1 MTDMLNHNEQS
12 ILFECDAALW
22 DLDEQPVED
31 NGHDYWLHKRQTDI
45 KYCGWIKIRE
55 RPENG
60 QVSFTF
66 VSCNEPDC
74 PNCGPKIRAEMT
86 KHLSAILTERP
97 LRKITLTGTVEEQK
111 QQRAK
116 IVRKYGK
123 NLTSAFPSDILTE
136 TGLKLETEM
145 LIDTQDEIGE
155 AYTALSDDDI
165 VRWSQKS
172 FQAKKSGALHK
183 LKSLSSPAGEVNEL
197 DVTNICH
204 YEEWQT
210 DTSDMKLLK
219 EIEKEVLRE
228 TSYLKP
234 MSVWEVERA
243 LEIRRKV
250 RKARYE
256 LKGIVILSN
265 KPLKRIINVDK
276 IDWSFGKLKE

>member
-1 MTDMLNHNEQS
+1 MTDINDQS
-12 ILFECDAALW
+12 ILFDAEPLW
-22 DLDEQPVED
+22 DLDEKPVED
-31 NGHDYWLHKRQTDI
+31 NGHDYWLHKRKTDI

-86 KHLSAILTERP
+86 KHLQEILDDRP
-97 LRKITLTGTVEEQK
+97 LRKITLTGCVEDQK

-123 NLTSAFPSDILTE
+123 NFYSAFANDILTDA
-136 TGLKLETEM
+136 GLKLETEM

-155 AYTALSDDDI
+155 EYTTLFDDDI
-165 VRWSQKS
+165 MRWSQKS
-172 FQAKKSGALHK
+172 FQAKKSGSLHK
-183 LKSLSSPAGEVNEL
+183 QKSPSSPAGEANEL
-197 DVTNICH
+197 DAANIVH

-256 LKGIVILSN
+256 LRGIVILSN
-265 KPLKRIINVDK
+265 KPLKRIINVEK